1 MKFKLSILLF
11 VFVIF
16 TSCSKKIVNV
26 LPENT
31 MVPGLVNDF
40 KNEDIVNLI
49 FVHGTGEKTA
59 ENFDDF
65 AFKLADKLNFT
76 FDKSKNIKIPNNDW
90 LANLQIDTEKDFL
103 NQAVLRLMQFSE
115 ATKRFGVQNPDIQ
128 AKTLRVYSIVWSDL
142 TLKSKEYI
150 SDLDQESNSKQRVFF
165 NNMLKEDFNDKFVD
179 LVLYAGEYK
188 PMIQLISSLAISRT
202 FAKDPFV
209 EDKDLEL
216 DFSIKQ
222 KNILVGG
229 SFGSKIIWDMLS
241 SKGEWTQN
249 YLNPKTKDLK
259 VNPEQEIANP
269 VAFLSSKHDP
279 FIFSKPNNSIARN
292 FIKNLDRIYFMS
304 NQLPLY
310 GLADVN
316 PSTKFNEQNI
326 EDVLYR
332 NWWSESKKD
341 NKIKLIAFNDPNDFL
356 GFQLP
361 NKKNNPNIINIQHN
375 NHLFPFLLANPKKS
389 HEGWKRNKKVI
400 DFMVEGYNPES
411 RDALHASQSQNKLQ

>member
-1 MKFKLSILLF
+1 MKFKLLF
-11 VFVIF
+11 VLTIFVIF
-16 TSCSKKIVNV
+16 TSCTKKIVNV

-31 MVPGLVNDF
+31 MVPGLINDF
-40 KNEDIVNLI
+40 KSEDIVNVI

-59 ENFDDF
+59 DNFDEF
-65 AFKLADKLNFT
+65 AFKLADKLNFK
-76 FDKSKNIKIPNNDW
+76 FDKSKNIKIPNDDW
-90 LANLQIDTEKDFL
+90 LANLEIDTEKDFL

-115 ATKRFGVQNPDIQ
+115 ATERVGVQNPNFQ
-128 AKTLRVYSIVWSDL
+128 AKNIPPKMLRVYSIVWSDL

-150 SDLDQESNSKQRVFF
+150 HSLDQESNSRKRVFF

-209 EDKDLEL
+209 EDANLEL
-216 DFSIKQ
+216 DLNIKQ

-241 SKGEWTQN
+241 NNGEWTQN
-249 YLNPKTKDLK
+249 YLKHKKEDFKINE
-259 VNPEQEIANP
+259 EQEIANP
-269 VAFLSSKHDP
+269 IAFLSSKHDP
-279 FIFSKPNNSIARN
+279 FIFSQPSNSIAEK
-292 FIKNLDRIYFMS
+292 FVKNLDRIYFMT

-316 PSTKFNEQNI
+316 PSTKFTEQNI

-332 NWWSESKKD
+332 KWWSESKR
-341 NKIKLIAFNDPNDFL
+341 NNEIKLIAFNDPNDFL

-361 NKKNNPNIINIQHN
+361 NTKNNPNIINIQHN

-389 HEGWKRNKKVI
+389 HEGWKKNKRVI
-400 DFMVEGYNPES
+400 DFMVEGYN
-411 RDALHASQSQNKLQ
+411 LVN